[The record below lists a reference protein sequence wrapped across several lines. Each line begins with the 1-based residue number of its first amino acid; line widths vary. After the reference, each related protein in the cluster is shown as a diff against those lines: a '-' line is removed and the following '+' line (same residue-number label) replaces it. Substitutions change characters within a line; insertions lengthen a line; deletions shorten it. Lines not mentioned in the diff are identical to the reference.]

1 MQYVIVAAGRWK
13 AGPERDLY
21 EKFEKRIQPSLLL
34 KEVDQKR
41 KGSKVERLRREGII
55 LLNAVPDGARIIAM
69 DENGKN
75 LSSMGLANQL
85 QHWRNAG
92 VQKTAFLI
100 GGADGHDTNVLE
112 GADLILS
119 LGPQTWP
126 HMMVRFM
133 IAEQIYRAQSILT
146 GHPYHRE

>member
-1 MQYVIVAAGRWK
+1 MQYIIVAAGRWK
-13 AGPERDLY
+13 AGPEKDLY

-41 KGSKVERLRREGII
+41 KGSKVERLHREGAIF
-55 LLNAVPDGARIIAM
+55 LKAVPDGAQIIAM

-85 QHWRNAG
+85 QLWSNDG

-100 GGADGHDTNVLE
+100 GGADGHDKNVLE
-112 GADLILS
+112 SANIILS

-126 HMMVRFM
+126 HMMVRSM

>member
-1 MQYVIVAAGRWK
+1 MQYVIVAAARWK
-13 AGPERDLY
+13 AGPEKDLY
-21 EKFEKRIQPSLLL
+21 EKFDKRIQPSLLL

-41 KGSKVERLRREGII
+41 KGSKVERLRREGA
-55 LLNAVPDGARIIAM
+55 LLLSAVPDGARIIVM
-69 DENGKN
+69 DKNGKN
-75 LSSMGLANQL
+75 LSSMGLTNQL
-85 QHWRNAG
+85 QHWRNDG

-100 GGADGHDTNVLE
+100 GGADGHDTNVLKS
-112 GADLILS
+112 ANLILS

-146 GHPYHRE
+146 GQPSHPE

>member
-1 MQYVIVAAGRWK
+1 
-13 AGPERDLY
+13 
-21 EKFEKRIQPSLLL
+21 
-34 KEVDQKR
+34 
-41 KGSKVERLRREGII
+41 
-55 LLNAVPDGARIIAM
+55 M

-112 GADLILS
+112 GANLILS

-126 HMMVRFM
+126 HMMVRSM

>member
-1 MQYVIVAAGRWK
+1 MQYIIVAAGRWK
-13 AGPERDLY
+13 AGPEKDLY
-21 EKFEKRIQPSLLL
+21 EKFEKRIQPALLL

-41 KGSKVERLRREGII
+41 KGSKVERLPREGAI
-55 LLNAVPDGARIIAM
+55 LLKAVPDGARIIAM
-69 DENGKN
+69 DANGEN
-75 LSSMGLANQL
+75 LSSMGLASQL
-85 QHWRNAG
+85 QHWRNDG

-100 GGADGHDTNVLE
+100 GGADGHDKNVLE
-112 GADLILS
+112 SANIILS

-146 GHPYHRE
+146 GHPYHRD

>member
-41 KGSKVERLRREGII
+41 KGSKVERLRREGAI
-55 LLNAVPDGARIIAM
+55 LLSAVPDGARIIAM

-85 QHWRNAG
+85 QHWSDEG

-100 GGADGHDTNVLE
+100 GGADGHDKNVLE
-112 GADLILS
+112 SANIILS

-126 HMMVRFM
+126 HMMVRSM

-146 GHPYHRE
+146 GHPYHRD